1 MLSNRILGG
10 PLDSWLSLDSMNW
23 QAKPNEVVVQTNPDQ
38 LCVDVLAMELGA
50 LFDLDVAEKCI
61 SQHEGTGARSI

>member
-1 MLSNRILGG
+1 M
-10 PLDSWLSLDSMNW
+10 DSWLILDSMNR
-23 QAKPNEVVVQTNPDQ
+23 QAKPNEVVDQ
-38 LCVDVLAMELGA
+38 NKSKFSLRVDVLAMELGA